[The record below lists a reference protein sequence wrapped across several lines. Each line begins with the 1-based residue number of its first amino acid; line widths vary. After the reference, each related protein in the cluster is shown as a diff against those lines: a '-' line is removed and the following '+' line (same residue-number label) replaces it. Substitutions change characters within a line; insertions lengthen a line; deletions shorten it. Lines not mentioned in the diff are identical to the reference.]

1 MCGRFSQGR
10 IEDDL
15 QDLFDLSD
23 TGNLHDPQ
31 DSSPRYNGAPT
42 QNFITCRHDGNE
54 QRELAHLTWGLVPFW
69 ARDRSIGNRLINARS
84 ETVAQKPSFRQAF
97 RQRRCLIPANGW
109 FEWQRKESG
118 KQPYFIQ
125 LQGGS
130 LLVMAGIWESWT
142 GEDGILETFSL
153 LTRDACPELRSIHH
167 RQPVV
172 VNQHDFDTWLYPD
185 SSKTE
190 LKAVIEA
197 PPPAFEAWTVST
209 LVNNA
214 RNNVPEIMFPL

>member
-23 TGNLHDPQ
+23 TGNLPAL
-31 DSSPRYNGAPT
+31 PAKYNGAPT
-42 QNFITCRHDGNE
+42 QNFITCRHDKNG
-54 QRELAHLTWGLVPFW
+54 QRSLAHLTWGLVPFW
-69 ARDRSIGNRLINARS
+69 SRDRSIGNRLINARS
-84 ETVAQKPSFRQAF
+84 ETVDQKPSFRQAF

-109 FEWQRKESG
+109 FEWQRKEGG

-130 LLVMAGIWESWT
+130 PLVMAGIWENWT

-153 LTRDACPELRSIHH
+153 LTRDACPDLRSIHH

-172 VNQHDFDTWLYPD
+172 VDRNDFDTWLYPD

-190 LKAVIEA
+190 LQAVIEA
-197 PPPAFEAWTVST
+197 PSPTFEAWPVST